1 MSGTLGVV
9 PDLSP
14 SSVAVIRAHRNS
26 QGQVVRLSAID
37 QIAPRD
43 YISTCLF
50 FRHSPDADKQ
60 QIFLA
65 LYRALLVTVND
76 IPELTCCV
84 QKRVDS
90 SREEVELVFDSARGV
105 EIYYKDYNS
114 PQLSGLWT
122 YGNFDQLEE
131 EHFPHS
137 KIPRGLVFGPSSKLK
152 DNVKL
157 PSLVVQASFIPGGLI
172 IGSQL
177 HHVAGDGQCNFMLWS
192 IIGSHF
198 AAATCEPSI
207 QQRSP
212 VQLLDRHDIVK
223 GDLNTTLE
231 EFPHWK
237 LAEDDA
243 RFLNPTQYDSD
254 EVFESATYFIPAD
267 KIAQLKTRILSTMP
281 STTKVGT
288 VTALCA
294 FLWRHVVLAR
304 GIDCRKYPEAKLA
317 ITVDAR
323 TRMKSPAIPSTYWG
337 NFSEPNAVAQLPVAS
352 LQESSTL
359 SSSSRHCKSTIYAR
373 ATLNVNRAIAAVDD
387 KAVRRLVGLLN
398 QMPKSTTLTWN
409 ANRYPGP
416 DMLIVCIQHHKYNDI
431 NFGKDIGYPLA
442 TRITVGDTEDKPDG
456 RCLILPPRRVDS
468 RGLEILLQICAYLS
482 RKLPPEELKPLEYEA
497 KWENAWELHW
507 EIEFYEAGGKN
518 SVDDDN
524 PPVYSDWCV
533 FVDVSSSSTPPAGY
547 EEFLGLVATDQGSE
561 PTRVRTEFPPVRDIP
576 GDTGHQDV
584 AQLAKTWLQTC
595 KECHDCGSS
604 SENGWYPKRIIH
616 VGDDQQSPRLVISEN
631 ERPEGSYAALS
642 HCWGEDPKFLMLTSD
657 NLLEFCKEIHMQTL
671 PASFR
676 DAIVTC
682 RRIGIP
688 YIWIDSLCILQS
700 GLGSHE
706 DWLSHSEDM
715 HLVYHNCAL
724 NVSIDVSENPHGG
737 AFRSRNPTYLQD
749 CYVWS
754 PFYALPYSSSRNEH
768 NTGDS
773 IEKPNLWNI
782 CAIFTA
788 EDFSWARVDLPLSN
802 RAWVF
807 QERLLS
813 PRTLHF
819 GSDRI
824 SWECGGS
831 RNLNEYLPKGI
842 SDDRWSGFDCLAQNA
857 FSVREKADL
866 FTYYYDLVFPYT
878 NRQLSHPDE
887 DKLVAFAAVARRCI
901 SWFGSDYCA
910 GIFRSTMPHGLLWEM
925 SAVGKLGRSKV
936 YRAPSW
942 SWASLDCRVR
952 FDILPDE
959 GTVLADVIDVAVEL
973 VDPNN
978 QFGHVKSASLI
989 LTRPLVASEALV
1001 LKDASDEELV
1011 AEGRPGRVGY
1021 QNIQTILRHTFGISA
1036 DTEDLWKEGESKAWL
1051 LSQKNMYLLA
1061 VLEMPNKPISKK
1073 PHTYGLLVQKN
1084 DDETFTRAGSWESGP
1099 GFVSKHA
1106 DATCQFT
1113 LETITIV

>member
-1 MSGTLGVV
+1 MSGALRVV

-14 SSVAVIRAHRNS
+14 SSVAVIQAHRNS
-26 QGQVVRLSAID
+26 HGQVVRLSAID

-50 FRHSPDADKQ
+50 FRHSPDADRQ

-65 LYRALLVTVND
+65 LHRALLVTVND

-105 EIYYKDYNS
+105 EIYYKDYSS
-114 PQLSGLWT
+114 PQLCGLWT

-137 KIPRGLVFGPSSKLK
+137 KIPRSLVFGPSAKLK

-157 PSLVVQASFIPGGLI
+157 PSLIVQASFIPGGLI

-192 IIGSHF
+192 TIGSHF
-198 AAATCEPSI
+198 AAASCEPSG

-223 GDLNTTLE
+223 GDLNTTLK

-237 LAEDDA
+237 LAEDNDK
-243 RFLNPTQYDSD
+243 FLNPTEYDLD

-267 KIAQLKTRILSTMP
+267 KIAILKARILSTMP
-281 STTKVGT
+281 STTKVRT
-288 VTALCA
+288 VAALCA

-304 GIDCRKYPEAKLA
+304 DINCRRYPEAKLA

-337 NFSEPNAVAQLPVAS
+337 NFAEPNAVAQLPVAS
-352 LQESSTL
+352 LLENSTL
-359 SSSSRHCKSTIYAR
+359 ASLPSQRCMSTIYAQ
-373 ATLNVNRAIAAVDD
+373 AALKVQKAIAAVDD

-442 TRITVGDTEDKPDG
+442 TRVTVGDTEDKPDG
-456 RCLILPPRRVDS
+456 RCLILPPRRADS
-468 RGLEILLQICAYLS
+468 RGLEILLQ
-482 RKLPPEELKPLEYEA
+482 
-497 KWENAWELHW
+497 WENSWELHW
-507 EIEFYEAGGKN
+507 EINFYETGRET
-518 SVDDDN
+518 SVDDGK
-524 PPVYSDWCV
+524 PPVYSHWCV
-533 FVDVSSSSTPPAGY
+533 FVDVSSSSKPPAGY
-547 EEFLGLVATDQGSE
+547 ENFLDYVATDRGAE
-561 PTRVRTEFPPVRDIP
+561 PTRVRTEFPTLRDIP
-576 GDTGHQDV
+576 ESTGHQDV
-584 AQLAKTWLQTC
+584 AQLAKRWLQTC
-595 KECHDCGSS
+595 KEHHDCGST
-604 SENGWYPKRIIH
+604 SEGGWYPKRLIH
-616 VGDDQQSPRLVISEN
+616 VGDYQRSPRLILSEN
-631 ERPEGSYAALS
+631 ERPEGTYAALS
-642 HCWGEDPKFLMLTSD
+642 HCWGEDPKFLMLTFD
-657 NLLEFCKEIHMQTL
+657 NLFDFCREIQLQNL
-671 PASFR
+671 PASFT
-676 DAIVTC
+676 DAIITC

-706 DWLSHSEDM
+706 DWLSNSEDM
-715 HLVYHNCAL
+715 HLVYQNCAL
-724 NVSIDVSENPHGG
+724 NISIDVSENPHGG

-754 PFYALPYSSSRNEH
+754 PFYAPPYSSSRNEH
-768 NTGDS
+768 DTGDG
-773 IEKPNLWNI
+773 IEIPNLWTI

-788 EDFSWARVDLPLSN
+788 DDFSWARVDLPLSN

-824 SWECGGS
+824 SWECGRS
-831 RNLNEYLPKGI
+831 HNLTEYLPEGV
-842 SDDRWSGFDCLAQNA
+842 SDDRWNGFDCLAQNA

-878 NRQLSHPDE
+878 NRQLSHPNE

-910 GIFRSTMPHGLLWEM
+910 GLFRSTMPHCLLWEM
-925 SAVGKLGRSKV
+925 SIGGQLGRSKA

-952 FDILPDE
+952 FDLLMGE
-959 GTVLADVIDVAVEL
+959 GTVLADVVDVAVEL

-978 QFGHVKSASLI
+978 QFGQVKSASLT
-989 LTRPLVASEALV
+989 LNGPLVASDELI
-1001 LKDASDEELV
+1001 LKGTNDAEFV
-1011 AEGRPGRVGY
+1011 AESRPGRDGY
-1021 QNIQTILRHTFGISA
+1021 QDIQTILGHTFDITA
-1036 DTEDLWKEGESKAWL
+1036 DTEDFWEEGERKAWL
-1051 LSQKNMYLLA
+1051 ISQQNMYLLA
-1061 VLEMPNKPISKK
+1061 VLETSNK
-1073 PHTYGLLVQKN
+1073 PHTYGLLVQKH
-1084 DDETFTRAGSWESGP
+1084 DDGTFTRDGYWEAGP
-1099 GFVSKHA
+1099 DFVSKHA
-1106 DATCQFT
+1106 DTTCYDIAELT
-1113 LETITIV
+1113 C

>member
-1 MSGTLGVV
+1 MSGTLRLV
-9 PDLSP
+9 PGLSP
-14 SSVAVIRAHRNS
+14 SSVAVIQAHRNS
-26 QGQVVRLSAID
+26 HGQVVRLSAID

-65 LYRALLVTVND
+65 LHRALLVTVND

-90 SREEVELVFDSARGV
+90 SREEVELFFDSARGV

-114 PQLSGLWT
+114 PQLCGLWT

-137 KIPRGLVFGPSSKLK
+137 KIPRSLVFGPSAKLK

-157 PSLVVQASFIPGGLI
+157 PSLIVQASFIPGGLI

-192 IIGSHF
+192 TIGSHF
-198 AAATCEPSI
+198 AAASCEPSG

-223 GDLNTTLE
+223 GDLNTTLK

-237 LAEDDA
+237 LAEDKDK
-243 RFLNPTQYDSD
+243 FLNPTEYDSD

-267 KIAQLKTRILSTMP
+267 KIAILKARILSTMP
-281 STTKVGT
+281 STTKVRT
-288 VTALCA
+288 VAALCA

-304 GIDCRKYPEAKLA
+304 DIDCRRYPEAKLA

-337 NFSEPNAVAQLPVAS
+337 NFAEPNAVAQLPVAS
-352 LQESSTL
+352 LLENSTL
-359 SSSSRHCKSTIYAR
+359 ASLPSQQCTSTIYAQ
-373 ATLNVNRAIAAVDD
+373 AALKVQKAIAAVDD

-442 TRITVGDTEDKPDG
+442 TRVTVGDTEDKPDG
-456 RCLILPPRRVDS
+456 RCLVLPPRRADS
-468 RGLEILLQICAYLS
+468 RGLEILLQYDKKTL
-482 RKLPPEELKPLEYEA
+482 RRLKDNVEFSE
-497 KWENAWELHW
+497 WESSWELHW
-507 EIEFYEAGGKN
+507 EINFYETGRET
-518 SVDDDN
+518 SVDDGK
-524 PPVYSDWCV
+524 PLVYSHWCV
-533 FVDVSSSSTPPAGY
+533 FVDVSSSSKPPAGY
-547 EEFLGLVATDQGSE
+547 EKFLDCVATERGAE
-561 PTRVRTEFPPVRDIP
+561 PTRVRTEFPTLRDIRES
-576 GDTGHQDV
+576 TGHQDV
-584 AQLAKTWLQTC
+584 AQLAKRWLQTC
-595 KECHDCGSS
+595 KEHHDCGST
-604 SENGWYPKRIIH
+604 SEGGCYPKRLIH
-616 VGDDQQSPRLVISEN
+616 VGDYQ
-631 ERPEGSYAALS
+631 
-642 HCWGEDPKFLMLTSD
+642 
-657 NLLEFCKEIHMQTL
+657 
-671 PASFR
+671 
-676 DAIVTC
+676 
-682 RRIGIP
+682 
-688 YIWIDSLCILQS
+688 
-700 GLGSHE
+700 
-706 DWLSHSEDM
+706 
-715 HLVYHNCAL
+715 NCAL
-724 NVSIDVSENPHGG
+724 NTSIDVSENPHGG
-737 AFRSRNPTYLQD
+737 AFRSRNPIYLQD

-754 PFYALPYSSSRNEH
+754 PFYAPPYSSSRNEH
-768 NTGDS
+768 DTGDG
-773 IEKPNLWNI
+773 IEIPNLWTI

-788 EDFSWARVDLPLSN
+788 DDFSWARVDLPLSN

-824 SWECGGS
+824 SWECGRS
-831 RNLNEYLPKGI
+831 HNLTEYLPEGV
-842 SDDRWSGFDCLAQNA
+842 SDDRWNGFDCLAQNA
-857 FSVREKADL
+857 FRVRKKADL

-878 NRQLSHPDE
+878 NRQLSHPNE

-910 GIFRSTMPHGLLWEM
+910 GLFHSTMPHCLLWER
-925 SAVGKLGRSKV
+925 STGGKLGRSKA

-952 FDILPDE
+952 FDLLTNE
-959 GTVLADVIDVAVEL
+959 GTVLANVVDVAVEL

-978 QFGHVKSASLI
+978 QFGQVKSAP
-989 LTRPLVASEALV
+989 LTLNGPLVASDELI
-1001 LKDASDEELV
+1001 LKGANDAEFV
-1011 AEGRPGRVGY
+1011 AEGRPGRDDY
-1021 QNIQTILRHTFGISA
+1021 QDTQTILGHTFGITA
-1036 DTEDLWKEGESKAWL
+1036 DTEDLWDEGERKAWL
-1051 LSQKNMYLLA
+1051 ISQQNMYLLA
-1061 VLEMPNKPISKK
+1061 VLETSNK

-1084 DDETFTRAGSWESGP
+1084 DDGTFTRVGYWEAGP
-1099 GFVSKHA
+1099 DFVSKHA
-1106 DATCQFT
+1106 DTTCRFIS
-1113 LETITIV
+1113 ETITIV